1 MRRGA
6 PNRRDDEAG
15 TITLWMLGLCVV
27 LLFLGG
33 LSIDL
38 WRAFTERRELAGV
51 VDSAAIAGAS
61 AIDED
66 HFRSTGEVVLDP
78 RLATATACAYLADL
92 TRPVECDGIAAAPQV
107 IEVRA
112 TRQVR
117 FTFLKVLLPDQAP
130 LTIDVSARVEP
141 RPRA

>member
-1 MRRGA
+1 MTPAR
-6 PNRRDDEAG
+6 DEAG

-38 WRAFTERRELAGV
+38 WRAFSERRDLAGA

-61 AIDED
+61 AIDAE
-66 HFRSTGEVVLDP
+66 HFRATGEVVLDA
-78 RLATATACAYLADL
+78 RGAAGAACAYLREL
-92 TRPVECDGIAAAPQV
+92 PRPVGCDGIAVTPEL

-112 TRQVR
+112 TRQVA

-130 LTIDVSARVEP
+130 LTIDVAARVEP
-141 RPRA
+141 RPRP